1 MKDVSL
7 LTQIYPIAFILFA
20 AFTGALIGKVKFKDF
35 SLGESG
41 ALVSGI
47 FLAPLFQ
54 KVAKY
59 ISLHIKNNPS
69 SISGW
74 YLQISLMLFIASVG
88 LLAAKKLKTVLKQH
102 GVKFAILGI
111 VITFAGALA
120 SYAAFLALDSVDRG
134 HAAGVYVGALTS
146 SPGLASALETAAEAI
161 PKGSINAYTSEVGLG
176 YALSYPIGVFAVILS
191 IKLLPMLFKINIKR
205 EINAY
210 KAEVGNEEIHKS
222 HDAAQ
227 SPSTITSSLGLA
239 TCCLLG
245 YMLGKINI
253 PLCGTNFFKLGTTG
267 GVLLTSLF
275 LGYKGNIYL
284 LSFHANEK
292 LLTKIRSLS
301 LLFFLATVGLKYG
314 GTFFGSLDSGALA
327 ILLASL
333 LIGLISIT
341 TGFLLGRYLFKMNWV
356 LLVGAICGGM
366 TSTPG
371 LGASLEAI
379 KSNDPVLGYG
389 ATYPFALLGMV
400 LFTKL
405 IFRLPAL

>member
-1 MKDVSL
+1 MVPPDKPYA
-7 LTQIYPIAFILFA
+7 IYCFCW
-20 AFTGALIGKVKFKDF
+20 
-35 SLGESG
+35 
-41 ALVSGI
+41 
-47 FLAPLFQ
+47 
-54 KVAKY
+54 VAC
-59 ISLHIKNNPS
+59 S
-69 SISGW
+69 
-74 YLQISLMLFIASVG
+74 Q
-88 LLAAKKLKTVLKQH
+88 KLKTVLKQH

-253 PLCGTNFFKLGTTG
+253 PLCGTNF
-267 GVLLTSLF
+267 
-275 LGYKGNIYL
+275 
-284 LSFHANEK
+284 LSSAP
-292 LLTKIRSLS
+292 
-301 LLFFLATVGLKYG
+301 
-314 GTFFGSLDSGALA
+314 
-327 ILLASL
+327 
-333 LIGLISIT
+333 
-341 TGFLLGRYLFKMNWV
+341 
-356 LLVGAICGGM
+356 LVEC
-366 TSTPG
+366 S
-371 LGASLEAI
+371 
-379 KSNDPVLGYG
+379 
-389 ATYPFALLGMV
+389 
-400 LFTKL
+400 
-405 IFRLPAL
+405 